1 MWSNIWCKL
10 TDTVVFLRFQ
20 GNSISLG
27 TLKTKVRKRNREICH
42 DLDDNWY
49 SIFWKDNI
57 LELNQLNAS
66 LAEAD
71 KNVKIVFEVTS
82 NSQFISD
89 NFSKNSEDQA
99 VIMCQGYLKR
109 RVESEGFHGM
119 YRQRIRNNKHMS
131 SRIKKIARVL

>member
-1 MWSNIWCKL
+1 MTIDIL
-10 TDTVVFLRFQ
+10 
-20 GNSISLG
+20 
-27 TLKTKVRKRNREICH
+27 
-42 DLDDNWY
+42 
-49 SIFWKDNI
+49 FWKDNI